1 MCKEEI
7 KALIE
12 GMCDECTLF
21 RGNFDGANGSLEYM
35 YGIGT
40 VMAHLANMV
49 SDEYGADF
57 YDQFIDNL
65 IDSVDKKDVD
75 NNA

>member
-12 GMCDECTLF
+12 DMCDKCSLF
-21 RGNFDGANGSLEYM
+21 RGNFDSANGSVEYM
-35 YGIGT
+35 YGIGE
-40 VMAHLANMV
+40 VMAYLANMV

-57 YDQFIDNL
+57 YDKFIDNL
-65 IDSVDKKDVD
+65 IDSRY
-75 NNA
+75 